1 MAASTLTRRASHTN
15 SDIVAAIGELHDC
28 LHSVASDVLAVKAD
42 VADTKERVARVEG
55 WQTGIATKLR
65 VGDPEAKPPSFV
77 KRHKTPLATA
87 GALLGVM
94 TAFVGLYPYLR
105 VVFLAL
111 DAALT
116 AHK

>member
-1 MAASTLTRRASHTN
+1 MAPSTLARRASHTN

-28 LHSVASDVLAVKAD
+28 LHAVDAKIDKVKED
-42 VADTKERVARVEG
+42 VADTNQRVARVEG
-55 WQTGIATKLR
+55 WQSGIATKLR
-65 VGDPEAKPPSFV
+65 VADPEAKPPSFL

-87 GALLGVM
+87 GAVMGVM
-94 TAFVGLYPYLR
+94 TAFVSLYPYLR
-105 VVFLAL
+105 VVLLAL